1 MQTAHEDD
9 FTRVGSI
16 LAVALELASKHWK
29 LALQDE
35 KRDRPAVHTASED
48 GAAERFARMT
58 GLIEAV
64 KRKWKLAE
72 PVRVAVMYEAGQDGF
87 WICRAL
93 IDAGYE
99 AYVVDPASIPVERQA
114 RRAKTDRLDALRLLS
129 CLRGYLRGERDRMH
143 PVRVPSP
150 EAEALRHL
158 TRERGQ
164 LQKEICQHRDRIR
177 KLLRTVGCWITVDT
191 NIGQRLR
198 QDEIK
203 CYDRKPLPS
212 WLRDRLLRESERLEF
227 AAEQFRA
234 LEASLPQLL
243 PEKIAHDMKRLQQL
257 RGVGSIG
264 AFRLMLELFWRAFDN
279 RRQVGACTGLVPQPY
294 DSGQSRIDQGIS
306 KQGNK
311 RLRALVIEMA
321 WMWIRYQPKSAIS
334 QWYQQRIGTGKAC
347 AGGGKRIRRIAIVAV
362 ARRVVIALWRYL
374 KDGVIPEGGEFK
386 PAPRARRSKAA

>member
-1 MQTAHEDD
+1 MQTAHKDD
-9 FTRVGSI
+9 FTRVGST
-16 LAVALELASKHWK
+16 LGVALELASKGWK

-35 KRDRPAVHTASED
+35 KRERPAVHMASQD
-48 GAAERFARMT
+48 GAAERLART
-58 GLIEAV
+58 IELIEAA
-64 KRKWKLAE
+64 KRKWTLEE

-93 IDAGYE
+93 SDAGYT
-99 AYVVDPASIPVERQA
+99 AYVVDPASIPVERHA

-177 KLLRTVGCWITVDT
+177 KLLRTVGCWCTVDT
-191 NIGQRLR
+191 KIGQRLR
-198 QDEIK
+198 QDKIT
-203 CYDRKPLPS
+203 CYDGRPLPS

-227 AAEQFRA
+227 VAAQFKA

-243 PEKIAHDMKRLQQL
+243 PEKIAQDMKRLEQL
-257 RGVGSIG
+257 RGVGAIG

-279 RRQVGACTGLVPQPY
+279 RRQVGACIGLVPQPY
-294 DSGQSRIDQGIS
+294 DSGQSRVDQGIS
-306 KQGNK
+306 KQSNK

-334 QWYQQRIGTGKAC
+334 RWYQQRTAAGK

-362 ARRVVIALWRYL
+362 ARQVVIALWRYL
-374 KDGVIPEGGEFK
+374 KDGVVPEGSEFK
-386 PAPRARRSKAA
+386 PAPRTRRLKVA

>member
-1 MQTAHEDD
+1 MHTAHKDD
-9 FTRVGSI
+9 FTRVGSM
-16 LAVALELASKHWK
+16 LAAALELASKSWK
-29 LALQDE
+29 LALQDD
-35 KRDRPAVHTASED
+35 KRDRPALHTASED
-48 GAAERFARMT
+48 DAAGRLART
-58 GLIEAV
+58 IDLIEAA

-72 PVRVAVMYEAGQDGF
+72 PVEVAVMYEAGQDGF

-93 IDAGYE
+93 SDAGYK
-99 AYVVDPASIPVERQA
+99 AYVVDPASIPVERRK

-164 LQKEICQHRDRIR
+164 LQKEVCQHRDRIR
-177 KLLRTVGCWITVDT
+177 KLLRTVGCWITVDAK
-191 NIGQRLR
+191 IGQRLR
-198 QDEIK
+198 EDQIK
-203 CYDRKPLPS
+203 CYDGRPLPS
-212 WLRDRLLRESERLEF
+212 WLRDRLLRESERMEF
-227 AAEQFRA
+227 VAEQFKT

-257 RGVGSIG
+257 RGVGDIG

-279 RRQVGACTGLVPQPY
+279 RRQVGACVGLVPQPY
-294 DSGQSRIDQGIS
+294 DSGQSRVDQGIS
-306 KQGNK
+306 KQSNN

-321 WMWIRYQPKSAIS
+321 WMWVRYQPKSAIS
-334 QWYQQRIGTGKAC
+334 RWYQQRIGTGGG

-362 ARRVVIALWRYL
+362 ARRVIIALWRYL
-374 KDGVIPEGGEFK
+374 KDGVVPEGSEFK
-386 PAPRARRSKAA
+386 PAPRARRLKAA